1 MPAHGGIVY
10 QQGKAACGVCDWGW
24 DHGADGVES
33 GGFEACHATSPGP
46 DALGCGS
53 INLPT
58 ENPMKKLSLELHCEL
73 EIPDDWELVEHSSGI
88 FVLKVGDR
96 FVDFDIT
103 PLVTAS
109 DAPDATW
116 SDEDEQFTEEIL
128 DMVTGLDSE
137 MEISYLQ

>member
-1 MPAHGGIVY
+1 
-10 QQGKAACGVCDWGW
+10 
-24 DHGADGVES
+24 
-33 GGFEACHATSPGP
+33 
-46 DALGCGS
+46 
-53 INLPT
+53 
-58 ENPMKKLSLELHCEL
+58 MKKLSLELHCEL

>member
-1 MPAHGGIVY
+1 MRVLL
-10 QQGKAACGVCDWGW
+10 
-24 DHGADGVES
+24 
-33 GGFEACHATSPGP
+33 F
-46 DALGCGS
+46 
-53 INLPT
+53 LP
-58 ENPMKKLSLELHCEL
+58 EIEMKKLSLQLNAEL

-109 DAPDATW
+109 TAPDATW

-128 DMVTGLDSE
+128 DMVTGLDSQ

>member
-1 MPAHGGIVY
+1 
-10 QQGKAACGVCDWGW
+10 
-24 DHGADGVES
+24 
-33 GGFEACHATSPGP
+33 
-46 DALGCGS
+46 
-53 INLPT
+53 
-58 ENPMKKLSLELHCEL
+58 MKKLSLELHCEL

-109 DAPDATW
+109 EAPDATW

-137 MEISYLQ
+137 MEITYLQ